1 LLKKPSKNTNSFL
14 SLGLGDPSKIPIK
27 FHGPMHSDS
36 YSKRSSKKS
45 AFHMD
50 RTPVGLEAR
59 FPTKDKKM
67 YFDENNL
74 DEEKL
79 FGMYNVSDDDFKNL
93 K

>member
-1 LLKKPSKNTNSFL
+1 
-14 SLGLGDPSKIPIK
+14 
-27 FHGPMHSDS
+27 
-36 YSKRSSKKS
+36 
-45 AFHMD
+45 MD